1 MTDDALLFAAALA
14 NPAEDTPRLVLADWF
29 DEHDE
34 PELAAALRAHREVV
48 AYLGELTRWDVSPA
62 LPSQRYDERNE
73 MMRDLFPLRPT
84 AQLLTRYISL
94 FPRPPHLE
102 YPPHTD
108 TLPTPTELLNAW
120 QRGRARQVALV
131 REMAARASDREDIE
145 PDTFAPT
152 DDPRTFESQCCLLQE
167 LVLRGRNVFRVPGA
181 DAHAERMRERG
192 HPLAWLSRRLL
203 TPDAEL
209 SFHVPRFTP
218 GGGAMFG
225 APVVGEPLPV
235 RTVGAGAPAVVGA
248 EPFAPE
254 SPLFDAVRGWGE
266 VSNGSAEGYAFRLD
280 KALIPDR
287 VGRLWFSRLPA
298 GALNAALVTP
308 HWAVERVQVSGALA
322 VLFGAAHNG
331 GAYGRRQWGA
341 YGRLF
346 AWRSLAALA
355 GCPPHLEPEDV
366 ARVADGCE
374 WFTFSGTQWFAQV
387 AWDLGLICL
396 RPDRSSIALLAA
408 TDTD

>member
-1 MTDDALLFAAALA
+1 MTDDALLLAAALA

-34 PELAAALRAHREVV
+34 PELAAALRAHREMV
-48 AYLGELTRWDVSPA
+48 AYLSELKRWDISPA
-62 LPSQRYDERNE
+62 RPSQRYDERNE
-73 MMRDLFPLRPT
+73 LMRDLFPPRP
-84 AQLLTRYISL
+84 AARLLTRYPDL
-94 FPRPPHLE
+94 FPLPPNV
-102 YPPHTD
+102 PPA
-108 TLPTPTELLNAW
+108 NATGAPAVFLSDW
-120 QRGRARQVALV
+120 QQARARQVTQV
-131 REMAARASDREDIE
+131 RERAARESDREEIE
-145 PDTFAPT
+145 PTAFGPT
-152 DDPRTFESQCCLLQE
+152 DDPRTFEGQCCLLQE
-167 LVLRGRNVFRVPGA
+167 LVLRGRNVFRVPGV
-181 DAHAERMRERG
+181 DAHAERMRARG

-209 SFHVPRFTP
+209 SFHVPRFTD
-218 GGGAMFG
+218 GGGATFG
-225 APVVGEPLPV
+225 APVVGEPLSI
-235 RTVGAGAPAVVGA
+235 RAVGAGVPAVVGA
-248 EPFAPE
+248 ESFAHE
-254 SPLFDAVRGWGE
+254 SPLFDAVRGWLDA
-266 VSNGSAEGYAFRLD
+266 SNGSAEGYTFRLD
-280 KALIPDR
+280 KALLPDR

-308 HWAVERVQVSGALA
+308 HWSVERVQASGALA

-355 GCPPHLEPEDV
+355 GCPPHLEPED
-366 ARVADGCE
+366 AMRVACGCE
-374 WFTFSGTQWFAQV
+374 WFTFGGTQWFAQV

-396 RPDRSSIALLAA
+396 RPDRNSIALLAA